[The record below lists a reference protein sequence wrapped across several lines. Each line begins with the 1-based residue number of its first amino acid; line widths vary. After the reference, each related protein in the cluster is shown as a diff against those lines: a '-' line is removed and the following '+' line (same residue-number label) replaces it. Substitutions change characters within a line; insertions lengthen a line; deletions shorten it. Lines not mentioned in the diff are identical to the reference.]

1 MDPEG
6 RYVTHFSYG
15 LSADQMAEKLGKS
28 L

>member
-15 LSADQMAEKLGKS
+15 TSAEEIAEKLGRV